1 MGLGFFSSGGRT
13 AEALRIAWTSAR
25 SSATCCSSASWTTGP
40 ASAVG
45 LGGEVV
51 DSGAA
56 TGGELGVAATEGALA
71 GGALAG
77 GATLGAGVATG
88 GVGAGAWA
96 DARPAASSVATETP
110 IARRTVVTNGTTEKL
125 FQKCGVHERS
135 RAIVRARRP
144 MRQELEMRVRHD

>member
-1 MGLGFFSSGGRT
+1 
-13 AEALRIAWTSAR
+13 
-25 SSATCCSSASWTTGP
+25 
-40 ASAVG
+40 
-45 LGGEVV
+45 
-51 DSGAA
+51 
-56 TGGELGVAATEGALA
+56 VAATEGALA